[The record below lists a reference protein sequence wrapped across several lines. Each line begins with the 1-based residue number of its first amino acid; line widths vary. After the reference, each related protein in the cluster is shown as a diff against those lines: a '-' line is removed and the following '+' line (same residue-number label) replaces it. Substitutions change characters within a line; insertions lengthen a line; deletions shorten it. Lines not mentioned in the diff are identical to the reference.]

1 MGVRETQLVEIPSW
15 LKSEQPRQ
23 TFNLLSSHKDQVEE
37 LPGGASIFARND
49 FCPISGFTMGANVM
63 TLQGHPEFSKD
74 YARALMDYRRD
85 ILGVD
90 SHARGVSSLEQP
102 IHRSEVIS
110 WILNFLTEDHPENN
124 VE

>member
-1 MGVRETQLVEIPSW
+1 
-15 LKSEQPRQ
+15 
-23 TFNLLSSHKDQVEE
+23 
-37 LPGGASIFARND
+37 
-49 FCPISGFTMGANVM
+49 M

-90 SHARGVSSLEQP
+90 SHAQGVASLEQP

-124 VE
+124 VG

>member
-1 MGVRETQLVEIPSW
+1 
-15 LKSEQPRQ
+15 
-23 TFNLLSSHKDQVEE
+23 
-37 LPGGASIFARND
+37 
-49 FCPISGFTMGANVM
+49 M

-90 SHARGVSSLEQP
+90 SHARGVSSLEKT